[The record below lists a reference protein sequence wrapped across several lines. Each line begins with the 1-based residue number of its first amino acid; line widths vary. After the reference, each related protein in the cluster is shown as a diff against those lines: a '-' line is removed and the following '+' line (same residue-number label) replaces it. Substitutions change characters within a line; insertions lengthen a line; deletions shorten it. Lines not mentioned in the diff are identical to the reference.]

1 MSGAGDKDKDKD
13 KGKNEDISDIIY
25 YFQPLLQEINARL
38 SLQSVNDISQLSVD
52 DFVKMSLKARDMYAY
67 LIFVYDLSDG
77 SKFIKDEELL
87 KIYRE
92 LQKNYK
98 SLDKDIGMYKA
109 VFDTFA
115 LAVGKIIVDK
125 MGKNRAYEIFKE
137 TGIVQEKYYE
147 RIDVIAKPN
156 FVLSRCMARL
166 QNFPEFFFSSC
177 TFLFTLLLFILFMT
191 QCAHLSRFYNLAK
204 TGMFV
209 DAMKSE
215 LEEKF
220 AYINTVLCTLQN
232 DAFHFLSELKVN
244 ENTSTDDLLTGLNY
258 CVILHAITHFKFNE
272 VIQEMYSIF
281 EHITPDVHALE
292 SSTLTPEAVREK
304 LISRLTRLESIS
316 IYLQT

>member
-1 MSGAGDKDKDKD
+1 MSGVGDKDKD
-13 KGKNEDISDIIY
+13 ISDIIVSADIIHH
-25 YFQPLLQEINARL
+25 FQPLLQEIKTRL
-38 SLQSVNDISQLSVD
+38 SLPAVKDISQLSVND
-52 DFVKMSLKARDMYAY
+52 LVKMSLKVKDMYAY
-67 LIFVYDLSDG
+67 LIFIYDLSDG
-77 SKFIKDEELL
+77 SKFIRDEELL

-92 LQKNYK
+92 LQNYK
-98 SLDKDIGMYKA
+98 PLDKEIGMYKA

-191 QCAHLSRFYNLAK
+191 QCAHLNRFYNLAK

-209 DAMKSE
+209 DAMKNE

-232 DAFHFLSELKVN
+232 DAFHFLSELKIDKD
-244 ENTSTDDLLTGLNY
+244 TSIDDLLTGLNY
-258 CVILHAITHFKFNE
+258 CVILHAITHFKFHE
-272 VIQEMYSIF
+272 VIEEMYSIF
-281 EHITPDVHALE
+281 EHITPDTHAIE
-292 SSTLTPEAVREK
+292 TIRTPGAVREE

-316 IYLQT
+316 IYLDI